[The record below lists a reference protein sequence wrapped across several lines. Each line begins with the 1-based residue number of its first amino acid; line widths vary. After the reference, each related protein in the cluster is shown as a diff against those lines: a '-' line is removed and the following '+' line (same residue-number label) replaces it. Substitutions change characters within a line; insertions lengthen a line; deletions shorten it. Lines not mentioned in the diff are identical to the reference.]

1 MGLHRITQAVNAG
14 DGRIGR
20 SIEADTIAGTGNI
33 IIDRRR
39 DADDIDAGFRQ
50 RPGPTERAVA
60 ADGDHAVQPEEF
72 AVVIRLLLPCRGAE
86 FLAAGCIEHRA
97 APVDDMRDGQRVH
110 PLDIPVDQAAPAPPD
125 ADALEPPVHAGADDS
140 ANCRIHPRRVAAAGQ
155 NADPFDFLFHL
166 KNLLS
171 PAESAPIGALSVSS
185 NRSHKRRMRC
195 RFCRLFQR
203 KLPCRRHGR
212 ALVAPMTIIAQS

>member
-1 MGLHRITQAVNAG
+1 MGAAIQPGLPDRLDQIVDLRRPFGDQDRRRTGGQADGQGQIPSIAPHDLHDRAALMGLHRITQAVNAG

-20 SIEADTIAGTGNI
+20 SIEADAIAGTGNI

-39 DADDIDAGFRQ
+39 DADDIDAEFRQ

-125 ADALEPPVHAGADDS
+125 ADALEPPVA
-140 ANCRIHPRRVAAAGQ
+140 CRSGRQRELPHS
-155 NADPFDFLFHL
+155 
-166 KNLLS
+166 S
-171 PAESAPIGALSVSS
+171 PARRRRWS
-185 NRSHKRRMRC
+185 KRRS
-195 RFCRLFQR
+195 
-203 KLPCRRHGR
+203 
-212 ALVAPMTIIAQS
+212 V